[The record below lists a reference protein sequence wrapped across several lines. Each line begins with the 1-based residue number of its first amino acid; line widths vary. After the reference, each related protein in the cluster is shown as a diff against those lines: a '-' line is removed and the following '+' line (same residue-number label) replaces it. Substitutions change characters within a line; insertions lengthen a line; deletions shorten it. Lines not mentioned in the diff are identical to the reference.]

1 MISCSLKMSFGSFK
15 FPFSTKYRWCCAA
28 TVPLPIILPLFDT
41 SRGVFG
47 DLCGWYADTI
57 LVRCCPEP
65 TRIHAHLPN
74 PVVSVPESITKLDR
88 REKVATIVPPGTLRL
103 WFSFML
109 KPAEILLPRIDEK
122 MCSGPLFPCASEWAK
137 FVPCSTMQAPSVWCL
152 LWRLKIDEFPSF
164 SLLLIE
170 HTQTVNVFTP

>member
-1 MISCSLKMSFGSFK
+1 MFSFTSAKSIISSLAALHCFSCMISCSLKMSFGSFK

-41 SRGVFG
+41 SRGFFG

-65 TRIHAHLPN
+65 TRIHNHLPN

-103 WFSFML
+103 WFSFL
-109 KPAEILLPRIDEK
+109 LNPTEILLPRIDKK
-122 MCSGPLFPCASEWAK
+122 MCSGPLSPCASECAK
-137 FVPCSTMQAPSVWCL
+137 FVPCSTTIQAPSVWCL
-152 LWRLKIDEFPSF
+152 LWR
-164 SLLLIE
+164 
-170 HTQTVNVFTP
+170 